1 MPELLRGHGSLR
13 LTYLRGVSRS
23 DAHRI
28 QRALSPAKVLLPLGL
43 GVAVAWWLLDSSWDD
58 PVRDPASGLETTTT
72 CPSGAIAAATAPL
85 SSRYDASTATHSLRR
100 SNSSDALGQGPSTP
114 SASAR

>member
-58 PVRDPASGLETTTT
+58 PVRDPASGLETTT
-72 CPSGAIAAATAPL
+72 
-85 SSRYDASTATHSLRR
+85 R
-100 SNSSDALGQGPSTP
+100 ALLAQFTW
-114 SASAR
+114 SARASWALLGALACVLVRDLACFGAAGPGVRVHHG